1 MKYKIGQKV
10 FIKRANG
17 ELDHKPKGS
26 YYYGGSFR
34 DLPLGSK
41 GTINEIVN
49 ENMIGLRV
57 EKQNYGYR
65 WYVHPSELP
74 TPEEINLH
82 ERKEQEK
89 INSQL
94 KSILLAD
101 EPIVKMSITRQKSFD
116 PKFNAREEFVV
127 WVREEFPELMYQK
140 GHYEIP
146 SKRRREVYEAAI
158 AACRHGI
165 ETTGACVQRTF
176 QNNFSNLMTDG
187 CSDLEVRI
195 YSIVSLIECVSANLG
210 NENRHYGTILA
221 RK

>member
-1 MKYKIGQKV
+1 MPNPLNKPYINHKDGDTHNNSLKNLEWCTASENNKDAFIYVRIG
-10 FIKRANG
+10 G
-17 ELDHKPKGS
+17 ED
-26 YYYGGSFR
+26 YSF
-34 DLPLGSK
+34 
-41 GTINEIVN
+41 
-49 ENMIGLRV
+49 
-57 EKQNYGYR
+57 
-65 WYVHPSELP
+65 LP
-74 TPEEINLH
+74 TELAYCEEGKSKH
-82 ERKEQEK
+82 EKKKLESLLIAEEPVDKIKKE
-89 INSQL
+89 
-94 KSILLAD
+94 
-101 EPIVKMSITRQKSFD
+101 KSFD